1 MKGFLSLFMFFA
13 FPLYGAY
20 LLDEGFEITTF
31 PPTGW
36 DTTRTSVFWGRQTY
50 TTSPGPEFGTAYAR
64 VKVGDTA
71 SSGVGE
77 ISLITPMINL
87 GLYPGPETLS
97 FYYRFSL
104 ASGNF
109 GPNDTLYV
117 DILPNGDPS
126 LAVPVWHVRSGYG
139 ETNVMTQVKIDLS
152 PFDGTNIR
160 IRFRFKNRPGG
171 TSSLSGNTYF
181 WLDLVRVYAPD
192 LNAPPTISILSY
204 SPINPDSNE
213 AVNVYL
219 YARDPDGSISSVNLR
234 YRYNSG
240 SWQTVSASLVSGD
253 TFVAVIP
260 APNFYSKTKFYAVA
274 TDNVGDTSA
283 TSVRYVIQGFKTIA
297 QARAL
302 SDSDTVQVKGVL
314 TANTFNR
321 PEYIQDATAG
331 IAVFDINFHNA
342 YLGDTSLGKLVAVAG
357 ILYTYYGLRE
367 IINVRGYTTLGFV
380 GVPDPIVLRIS
391 DIGEPYEGMLIRVNN
406 VQFTTSGT
414 FAGNTNYII
423 TDGIDNLTVRIDAD
437 TDIPGMTIPTGP
449 VSIIGILG
457 QYGTTYQ
464 LLPRSRAD
472 IIIPTTYISEKLSG
486 SSFSYTLKGRTLILK
501 GKAKVYS
508 PTGKLVFEGEG
519 KVDLRAGAY
528 FVVADRVYKILVK

>member
-1 MKGFLSLFMFFA
+1 MKRLSLIPLVLLV

-20 LLDEGFEITTF
+20 LLDEGFESTTF

-36 DTTRTSVFWGRQTY
+36 DTTRTSVFWGRNTY
-50 TTSPGPEFGTAYAR
+50 TTSPGPEFGSAYAR
-64 VKVGDTA
+64 VRVGDTA
-71 SSGVGE
+71 ASGVGE
-77 ISLITPMINL
+77 ISLISPMINL
-87 GLYPGPETLS
+87 GLYTGPETLS

-104 ASGNF
+104 SSGNF

-152 PFDGTNIR
+152 PFDGMNIR
-160 IRFRFKNRPGG
+160 VRFRFKNRPGG
-171 TSSLSGNTYF
+171 SASVNTYF
-181 WLDLVRVYAPD
+181 WLDLVRVY
-192 LNAPPTISILSY
+192 NASSNFPPSVSILSY
-204 SPINPDSNE
+204 SPINPDSNQ
-213 AVNVYL
+213 AVNVYI
-219 YARDPDGSISSVNLR
+219 YARDPDGSISSVDLR
-234 YRYNSG
+234 YRYNSA
-240 SWQTVSASLVSGD
+240 SWQTVFASLVSGD
-253 TFVAVIP
+253 TFLAVIP

-283 TSVRYVIQGFKTIA
+283 TSVRFVIQGFKTIA

-302 SDSDTVQVKGVL
+302 SDSDTVQVKGVI

-357 ILYTYYGLRE
+357 MLTTYYGLRE
-367 IINVRGYTTLGFV
+367 IINVSGYTTLGFV

-437 TDIPGMTIPTGP
+437 TDIPGNPIPSGP
-449 VSIIGILG
+449 VDIIGILG
-457 QYGTTYQ
+457 QFGSTYQ
-464 LLPRSRAD
+464 LLPRYLSD
-472 IIIPTTYISEKLSG
+472 IIIPTTYISEKVSG

>member
-1 MKGFLSLFMFFA
+1 MKRFSLIPLALLA

-20 LLDEGFEITTF
+20 LLDESFESTTF

-36 DTTRTSVFWGRQTY
+36 DTTRTSVFWGRNTY
-50 TTSPGPEFGTAYAR
+50 TTSPGPEFGNAYAR
-64 VKVGDTA
+64 VRVGDTTA
-71 SSGVGE
+71 SGVGE

-87 GLYPGPETLS
+87 GSYPGPETLS
-97 FYYRFSL
+97 FYYRFSSS
-104 ASGNF
+104 SGNF

-126 LAVPVWHVRSGYG
+126 LAVPVWHVRSGFG
-139 ETNVMTQVKIDLS
+139 ETNTMTQVKIGLNS
-152 PFDGTNIR
+152 FDGTNIKV
-160 IRFRFKNRPGG
+160 RFRFKNRPGG
-171 TSSLSGNTYF
+171 SSSVNTYF
-181 WLDLVRVYAPD
+181 WLDLVRVY
-192 LNAPPTISILSY
+192 NASSNFPPSVSILSY

-213 AVNVYL
+213 AVNVYI
-219 YARDPDGSISSVNLR
+219 YARDPDGSLSSVDLR

-253 TFVAVIP
+253 TFLAVIP
-260 APNFYSKTKFYAVA
+260 APTFYSKTKFYAVA
-274 TDNVGDTSA
+274 RDNVGDTSA

-302 SDSDTVQVKGVL
+302 SDSDTVQVKGVI

-321 PEYIQDATAG
+321 PEYIQDSTAG

-357 ILYTYYGLRE
+357 MLTTYHGLRE
-367 IINVRGYTTLGFV
+367 IINVSGYTTLGFV
-380 GVPDPIVLRIS
+380 GVPDPIVLMIS
-391 DIGEPYEGMLIRVNN
+391 DIGESYEGMLIRVNN

-414 FAGNTNYII
+414 FAGNTNYIV

-437 TDIPGMTIPTGP
+437 TDIPGNPIPSGP
-449 VSIIGILG
+449 VDIIGILG

-472 IIIPTTYISEKLSG
+472 IIPLSVAENPENPV
-486 SSFSYTLKGRTLILK
+486 SSFEVKGRTLILK
-501 GKAKVYS
+501 GNAKVYS
-508 PTGKLVFEGEG
+508 VDGRLIFEGEG
-519 KVDLRAGAY
+519 KISLGKG
-528 FVVADRVYKILVK
+528 VYMVKTDKIVKVIIR

>member
-1 MKGFLSLFMFFA
+1 MKRLSLIPLALLA

-20 LLDEGFEITTF
+20 LLDEGFESATF

-64 VKVGDTA
+64 VRVGDTA

-87 GLYPGPETLS
+87 GSYPGPETLS

-104 ASGNF
+104 SSGNF
-109 GPNDTLYV
+109 GPNDTLFV

-139 ETNVMTQVKIDLS
+139 ETNTMTQVKIDLS
-152 PFDGTNIR
+152 PFDGTNIKV
-160 IRFRFKNRPGG
+160 RFRFKNRPGG
-171 TSSLSGNTYF
+171 SSSGTTYF
-181 WLDLVRVYAPD
+181 WLDLVRVY
-192 LNAPPTISILSY
+192 NASSNFPPSVSILSY
-204 SPINPDSNE
+204 SPINPDSNQ
-213 AVNVYL
+213 AVNVYI

-253 TFVAVIP
+253 TFLAVIP

-274 TDNVGDTSA
+274 RDNVGDTSA

-321 PEYIQDATAG
+321 PEYIQDSTAG

-357 ILYTYYGLRE
+357 MLTTYSGLRE
-367 IINVRGYTTLGFV
+367 IINVSGYTTLGFV
-380 GVPDPIVLRIS
+380 GVPDPIVLMIP

-406 VQFTTSGT
+406 VQFTTSGN
-414 FAGNTNYII
+414 FVGNTNYIV
-423 TDGIDNLTVRIDAD
+423 TDGIDNLTVRIDID

-472 IIIPTTYISEKLSG
+472 IIPLSVAENSENPV
-486 SSFSYTLKGRTLILK
+486 SSFEVKGRTLILN

-508 PTGKLVFEGEG
+508 VDGRLIFEGEG
-519 KVDLRAGAY
+519 KISLGKG
-528 FVVADRVYKILVK
+528 VYMVKTDKIVKVIIR

>member
-1 MKGFLSLFMFFA
+1 MKRLSFIPLA
-13 FPLYGAY
+13 LLSFPLYGAY
-20 LLDEGFEITTF
+20 LLNESFEGTF

-50 TTSPGPEFGTAYAR
+50 TTSPGPEFGNAYAR
-64 VKVGDTA
+64 VRVGDTA

-87 GLYPGPETLS
+87 GSYPGPETLS

-126 LAVPVWHVRSGYG
+126 LAQPVWHVRSGFG
-139 ETNVMTQVKIDLS
+139 ETNVMTQVKIGLNS
-152 PFDGTNIR
+152 FDGTNIK

-171 TSSLSGNTYF
+171 SSSVNTYF
-181 WLDLVRVYAPD
+181 WLDLVRVY
-192 LNAPPTISILSY
+192 NASSNFPPSVSILSY
-204 SPINPDSNE
+204 SPLNPDSNE
-213 AVNVYL
+213 VVSVYI

-253 TFVAVIP
+253 TFLAVIP

-274 TDNVGDTSA
+274 TDNVGDTNA

-302 SDSDTVQVKGVL
+302 SDSDTVQVKGVI

-357 ILYTYYGLRE
+357 ILYTYFGLRE
-367 IINVRGYTTLGFV
+367 IINVSGYTTLGFV
-380 GVPDPIVLRIS
+380 GVPDPIVLMIP
-391 DIGEPYEGMLIRVNN
+391 DVGEPYEGMLIRVNN

-414 FAGNTNYII
+414 FAGNTNYTV

-464 LLPRSRAD
+464 LLPRSRTD
-472 IIIPTTYISEKLSG
+472 IIPLSVAENPENPV
-486 SSFSYTLKGRTLILK
+486 SSFEVKGRTLILN

-508 PTGKLVFEGEG
+508 VDGRLIFEGEG
-519 KVDLRAGAY
+519 KINLRKG
-528 FVVADRVYKILVK
+528 VYMVKTDKIFKVIIR

>member
-1 MKGFLSLFMFFA
+1 MKRLSFIPLALLA

-20 LLDEGFEITTF
+20 LLNEGFESTTF

-50 TTSPGPEFGTAYAR
+50 TTSPGPEFGNAYAR

-87 GLYPGPETLS
+87 GSYPGPETLS

-126 LAVPVWHVRSGYG
+126 LAVPVWHVRSGFG
-139 ETNVMTQVKIDLS
+139 ETNVMTQVKIGLNS
-152 PFDGTNIR
+152 FDGTNIR

-171 TSSLSGNTYF
+171 SSSVNTYF
-181 WLDLVRVYAPD
+181 WLDLVRVY
-192 LNAPPTISILSY
+192 NASSNFPPSVSILSY
-204 SPINPDSNE
+204 SPINPDSNQV
-213 AVNVYL
+213 VNVYI
-219 YARDPDGSISSVNLR
+219 YARDPDGSISFVDLR

-253 TFVAVIP
+253 TFLAVIP
-260 APNFYSKTKFYAVA
+260 SPNFYSKTKFYAVA
-274 TDNVGDTSA
+274 RDNVGDTNA
-283 TSVRYVIQGFKTIA
+283 TSVRFVIQGFKTIA

-302 SDSDTVQVKGVL
+302 SDSDTVQVKGVI

-357 ILYTYYGLRE
+357 TLYTYYGLRE
-367 IINVRGYTTLGFV
+367 IINVSGYTTLGFV

-391 DIGEPYEGMLIRVNN
+391 DVGEPYEGMLIRVNN

-472 IIIPTTYISEKLSG
+472 IIPLSVAENPENPV
-486 SSFSYTLKGRTLILK
+486 SSFEVKGRTLILN

-508 PTGKLVFEGEG
+508 VDGRLIFEGEG
-519 KVDLRAGAY
+519 KISLGKG
-528 FVVADRVYKILVK
+528 VYMVKTDKIFKVIIR

>member
-1 MKGFLSLFMFFA
+1 
-13 FPLYGAY
+13 
-20 LLDEGFEITTF
+20 
-31 PPTGW
+31 
-36 DTTRTSVFWGRQTY
+36 
-50 TTSPGPEFGTAYAR
+50 
-64 VKVGDTA
+64 
-71 SSGVGE
+71 
-77 ISLITPMINL
+77 
-87 GLYPGPETLS
+87 
-97 FYYRFSL
+97 
-104 ASGNF
+104 
-109 GPNDTLYV
+109 
-117 DILPNGDPS
+117 
-126 LAVPVWHVRSGYG
+126 
-139 ETNVMTQVKIDLS
+139 MTQVKIDLS

-160 IRFRFKNRPGG
+160 VRFRFKNRPGG
-171 TSSLSGNTYF
+171 SSNPNTYF
-181 WLDLVRVYAPD
+181 WLDLVRVYASD
-192 LNAPPTISILSY
+192 LNVPPTISILSY

-213 AVNVYL
+213 VVNVYL
-219 YARDPDGSISSVNLR
+219 YARDPDGSISSVDLR
-234 YRYNSG
+234 YRYNSA

-253 TFVAVIP
+253 TFLAVIP
-260 APNFYSKTKFYAVA
+260 APNFYSKTKFYAIA
-274 TDNVGDTSA
+274 RDNVGDTSA
-283 TSVRYVIQGFKTIA
+283 TSVRFVIQGFKTIA

-302 SDSDTVQVKGVL
+302 SDSDTVQVKGVI

-321 PEYIQDATAG
+321 PEYIQDSTAG

-357 ILYTYYGLRE
+357 RLTTYFGLRE
-367 IINVRGYTTLGFV
+367 IVNVSGYTTLGFV

-414 FAGNTNYII
+414 FAGNTNYIV

-472 IIIPTTYISEKLSG
+472 IIPLSAAENSENLV
-486 SSFSYTLKGRTLILK
+486 SSFEVKGRTLILN

-508 PTGKLVFEGEG
+508 VDGRLIFEGEG
-519 KVDLRAGAY
+519 KISLGKG
-528 FVVADRVYKILVK
+528 VYMVKTDKIVKVIIR

>member
-1 MKGFLSLFMFFA
+1 MKGFLSLLVFFA

-20 LLDEGFEITTF
+20 LLNESFESTTF

-50 TTSPGPEFGTAYAR
+50 STSPGPEFGSAYAR

-71 SSGVGE
+71 SSSVGE

-87 GLYPGPETLS
+87 GSYPGPETLS

-104 ASGNF
+104 SSGNF

-139 ETNVMTQVKIDLS
+139 ETTTMTQVKIDLS

-181 WLDLVRVYAPD
+181 WLDLVRVY
-192 LNAPPTISILSY
+192 NASSNFPPSVSILSY

-213 AVNVYL
+213 AVNVYI
-219 YARDPDGSISSVNLR
+219 YATDSDGSISSVNLR
-234 YRYNSG
+234 YRYNSS

-274 TDNVGDTSA
+274 TDNVGDTNA

-302 SDSDTVQVKGVL
+302 SDGDTVQVKGVI

-321 PEYIQDATAG
+321 PEYIQDSTAG

-357 ILYTYYGLRE
+357 ILYTYFGLRE
-367 IINVRGYTTLGFV
+367 IVNVSGYTTLGFV
-380 GVPDPIVLRIS
+380 GVPDPIVLSIS

-414 FAGNTNYII
+414 FAGNTNYIV
-423 TDGIDNLTVRIDAD
+423 TDGIDNLTVRIDGD

-472 IIIPTTYISEKLSG
+472 IIPPSVAENPENPV
-486 SSFSYTLKGRTLILK
+486 SSFEVKGRTLILN

-508 PTGKLVFEGEG
+508 VDGRLIFEGEG
-519 KVDLRAGAY
+519 KIRLGKG
-528 FVVADRVYKILVK
+528 VYMVKTDKIVKVIIR

>member
-1 MKGFLSLFMFFA
+1 MKRFSLIPLALLA

-20 LLDEGFEITTF
+20 LLDESFESTTF

-36 DTTRTSVFWGRQTY
+36 DTTRTSVFWGRNTY
-50 TTSPGPEFGTAYAR
+50 TTSPGPEFGNAYAR
-64 VKVGDTA
+64 VRVGDTA

-87 GLYPGPETLS
+87 GSYPGPETLS
-97 FYYRFSL
+97 FYYRFSSS
-104 ASGNF
+104 SGNF

-126 LAVPVWHVRSGYG
+126 LAVPVWHVRSGFG
-139 ETNVMTQVKIDLS
+139 ETNTMTQVKIGLNS
-152 PFDGTNIR
+152 FDGTNIKV
-160 IRFRFKNRPGG
+160 RFRFKNRPGG
-171 TSSLSGNTYF
+171 S
-181 WLDLVRVYAPD
+181 
-192 LNAPPTISILSY
+192 
-204 SPINPDSNE
+204 
-213 AVNVYL
+213 
-219 YARDPDGSISSVNLR
+219 SSVNTYLR

-253 TFVAVIP
+253 TFLAVIP
-260 APNFYSKTKFYAVA
+260 APTFYSKTKFYAVA
-274 TDNVGDTSA
+274 RDNVGDTSA

-302 SDSDTVQVKGVL
+302 SDSDTVQVKGVI

-321 PEYIQDATAG
+321 PEYIQDSTAG

-342 YLGDTSLGKLVAVAG
+342 YVGDTSLGKLVAVAG
-357 ILYTYYGLRE
+357 RLYTYYGLRE
-367 IINVRGYTTLGFV
+367 IINISGYTTLGFV
-380 GVPDPIVLRIS
+380 GVPDPIVLGIS

-414 FAGNTNYII
+414 FAGNTNYTV
-423 TDGIDNLTVRIDAD
+423 TDGTNTLTVRIDAD
-437 TDIPGMTIPTGP
+437 TDIPGNPIPSGP
-449 VSIIGILG
+449 VDIIGILG

-464 LLPRSRAD
+464 LLPRYLSD
-472 IIIPTTYISEKLSG
+472 IIIPTTYISENESR

-508 PTGKLVFEGEG
+508 PTGKFVFEGEG

-528 FVVADRVYKILVK
+528 FVVADKVYKILVK

>member
-1 MKGFLSLFMFFA
+1 MKRFSLIPFALLA

-20 LLDEGFEITTF
+20 LLNEGFESTTF

-36 DTTRTSVFWGRQTY
+36 DTTRTSVFWGRNTY
-50 TTSPGPEFGTAYAR
+50 STSPGPEFGTAYAR
-64 VKVGDTA
+64 VRVGDTTA
-71 SSGVGE
+71 SGVGE
-77 ISLITPMINL
+77 ISLITPLINL
-87 GLYPGPETLS
+87 GSYPGPETLS
-97 FYYRFSL
+97 FYYRFSNS
-104 ASGNF
+104 SGNF

-126 LAVPVWHVRSGYG
+126 LGVPVWFVTSGFG

-160 IRFRFKNRPGG
+160 VRFRFKNRPVG
-171 TSSLSGNTYF
+171 SSNPNNYF

-204 SPINPDSNE
+204 SPLNPDSNE
-213 AVNVYL
+213 AVNVYI
-219 YARDPDGSISSVNLR
+219 YATDSDGSLSSVNLR

-253 TFVAVIP
+253 TFLAVIP

-283 TSVRYVIQGFKTIA
+283 TSVRFVIQGFKTIA

-302 SDSDTVQVKGVL
+302 SDSDTVQVKGVI

-321 PEYIQDATAG
+321 PEYIQDSTAG

-357 ILYTYYGLRE
+357 MLTTYYGLRE
-367 IINVRGYTTLGFV
+367 IINVSGYTTLGFV
-380 GVPDPIVLRIS
+380 GVPDPIVLSIS

-414 FAGNTNYII
+414 FVGNTNYIV
-423 TDGIDNLTVRIDAD
+423 TDGTNTLTVRIDAD
-437 TDIPGMTIPTGP
+437 TDIPGNPIPSGP
-449 VSIIGILG
+449 VDVIGILG

-464 LLPRSRAD
+464 LLPRYLSD
-472 IIIPTTYISEKLSG
+472 IIAPTTYISEKVSG

-519 KVDLRAGAY
+519 KVDLRPGAY

>member
-1 MKGFLSLFMFFA
+1 MKRLSLIPLALLA

-20 LLDEGFEITTF
+20 LLNEGFEGSTF

-64 VKVGDTA
+64 VRVGDTTA
-71 SSGVGE
+71 SGVGE

-87 GLYPGPETLS
+87 GSYPGPETLS

-104 ASGNF
+104 SSGNF

-126 LAVPVWHVRSGYG
+126 LAVPVWHVRSGFG
-139 ETNVMTQVKIDLS
+139 ETNTMTQVKIGLNS
-152 PFDGTNIR
+152 FDGTNIKV
-160 IRFRFKNRPGG
+160 RFRFKNRPGG
-171 TSSLSGNTYF
+171 SSSVNTYF
-181 WLDLVRVYAPD
+181 WLDLVRVY
-192 LNAPPTISILSY
+192 NASSNFPPSVSILSY
-204 SPINPDSNE
+204 SPINPDSNQ

-219 YARDPDGSISSVNLR
+219 YARDPDGSISSVDLR

-253 TFVAVIP
+253 TFLAVIP

-274 TDNVGDTSA
+274 RDNVGDTSA

-302 SDSDTVQVKGVL
+302 SDSDTVQVKGVI

-321 PEYIQDATAG
+321 PEYIQDSTAG

-357 ILYTYYGLRE
+357 MLTTYFGLRE
-367 IINVRGYTTLGFV
+367 IINVSGYTTLGFV

-423 TDGIDNLTVRIDAD
+423 TDGIENLTVRIDAD

-449 VSIIGILG
+449 VSIIGIVG

-472 IIIPTTYISEKLSG
+472 IIRLSVAENSENPV
-486 SSFSYTLKGRTLILK
+486 SSFEVKGRTLILN

-508 PTGKLVFEGEG
+508 VDGRLIFEGEG
-519 KVDLRAGAY
+519 KISLGKG
-528 FVVADRVYKILVK
+528 VYMVKTDKIVKVIIR